1 MLSFDVKSDVVARVM
16 QIFFLLK
23 EGKNIKQLIAIR
35 SAINIRSPRIV
46 ALIKREISGSTDIK
60 TRIIAGQNIA
70 IL

>member
-23 EGKNIKQLIAIR
+23 IGKNIKQLIAIR

-60 TRIIAGQNIA
+60 A
-70 IL
+70 

>member
-46 ALIKREISGSTDIK
+46 ALIKRKISGSTDIK
-60 TRIIAGQNIA
+60 A
-70 IL
+70 